1 MSKKKSTNR
10 RGLTL
15 IELMAATVIAII
27 VVSGI
32 GLILADS
39 QRGWNRM
46 YDRIYSD
53 VVTDSYVA
61 RKRFDG
67 VVRQASGEKFF
78 LDAAGN
84 WAEVYYYA
92 DVNSTNLDRYARFI
106 YQGDGNL
113 YLENGTVDAA
123 SVKATS
129 SVETVCGNVT
139 NCVFSASGRSVQ
151 MILTLDNGSQ
161 TANVVTSCVMHNK

>member
-1 MSKKKSTNR
+1 MSKKKSINR
-10 RGLTL
+10 RAFTL
-15 IELMAATVIAII
+15 IELMVATVLAII

-32 GLILADS
+32 GFILADS

-46 YDRIYSD
+46 YERIYSD

-61 RKRFDG
+61 RKRFDS
-67 VVRQASGEKFF
+67 VVRKASGEKFF
-78 LDAAGN
+78 LDDYGN
-84 WAEVYYYA
+84 WVEVYYYA
-92 DVNSTNLDRYARFI
+92 DANSTALDRYARFI
-106 YQGDGNL
+106 YQGDGSL
-113 YLENGTVDAA
+113 YLENGTVDVA

-139 NCVFSASGRSVQ
+139 SCVFAASGRSVQ

-161 TANVVTSCVMHNK
+161 SASVVTSCVMHNE

>member
-1 MSKKKSTNR
+1 MSKKKRINR
-10 RGLTL
+10 GAFTL

-32 GLILADS
+32 GFILVDS

-78 LDAAGN
+78 IDEYGS
-84 WAEVYYYA
+84 WVEVYYYA
-92 DVNSTNLDRYARFI
+92 NANSTDLDRYGRFF
-106 YQGDGNL
+106 YQGDGCL
-113 YLENGTVDAA
+113 FLENGTVDAA

-129 SVETVCGNVT
+129 SVETVCCNVT
-139 NCVFSASGRSVQ
+139 SCVFAASGRSVQ

-161 TANVVTSCVMHNK
+161 SATVVTSSVMHNE

>member
-1 MSKKKSTNR
+1 MSKKKSIDR
-10 RGLTL
+10 RAFTL

-32 GLILADS
+32 GFILADS

-53 VVTDSYVA
+53 VVTNSYVA

-78 LDAAGN
+78 IDDYGS
-84 WAEVYYYA
+84 WVEVYYYA
-92 DVNSTNLDRYARFI
+92 DANSMSLDRYGRFF
-106 YQGDGNL
+106 YQGDGSL
-113 YLENGTVDAA
+113 YLENGTVSAGNM
-123 SVKATS
+123 KATS

-139 NCVFSASGRSVQ
+139 SCVFSASGRSVQ
-151 MILTLDNGSQ
+151 MILTLDDGSQ
-161 TANVVTSCVMHNK
+161 SASVVTSCVLHNE